1 MKSEIK
7 KEIVLTLNDD
17 EIREL
22 KDFMIKCPHIWIDGE
37 LMSSYVD
44 TVVSNLWKALHI

>member
-7 KEIVLTLNDD
+7 KELVLTLNDD

-22 KDFMIKCPHIWIDGE
+22 KDFICKCQHIWMDGE
-37 LMSSYVD
+37 LVSPYRN
-44 TVVSNLWKALHI
+44 TVVSNLWKALHL